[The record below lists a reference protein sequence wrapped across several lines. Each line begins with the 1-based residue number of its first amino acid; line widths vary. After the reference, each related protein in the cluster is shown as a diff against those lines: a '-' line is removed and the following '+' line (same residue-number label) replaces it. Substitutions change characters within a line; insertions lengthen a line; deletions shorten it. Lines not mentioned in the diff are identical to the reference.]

1 MFTKLSDTNKATTM
15 MESQGRSKVTISR
28 VGMFLALLA
37 IVGIAGYL
45 LNLAALHFLRTDVN
59 PVVEPVSNYAV
70 GAYGFLSTAA
80 NIGSGLTALAL
91 TVGLYLGIVPPG
103 RSRVGL
109 FLLGLFGVCELL
121 AAIFPIDVGAQAT
134 MNGTVHNIVGNIS
147 FFGFLAAVILLSW
160 SMGKDEQWRSI
171 RRPALALAF
180 VVTGMAALTIV
191 GANIGIGFGV
201 GQRLF
206 NVTSMGWM
214 LLVALRIRSMARGS
228 LPGQPSRVR

>member
-1 MFTKLSDTNKATTM
+1 M
-15 MESQGRSKVTISR
+15 SR
-28 VGMFLALLA
+28 VSIFLAFLT

-59 PVVEPVSNYAV
+59 PMVEPVSNYAV

-80 NIGSGLTALAL
+80 NIGSGLAALAL
-91 TVGLYLGIVPPG
+91 TLGLYLSIASPG

-109 FLLGLFGVCELL
+109 FLLGLFGVSELL

-134 MNGTVHNIVGNIS
+134 TIGIIHNVVGNIA

-171 RRPALALAF
+171 RRPALALAL
-180 VVTGMAALTIV
+180 VVLGMAVLTIV

-201 GQRLF
+201 AQRLF

-214 LLVALRIRSMARGS
+214 LLVALCLRSIAQGA

>member
-1 MFTKLSDTNKATTM
+1 M
-15 MESQGRSKVTISR
+15 SR
-28 VGMFLALLA
+28 VSMFLAFLA
-37 IVGIAGYL
+37 IAGIAGYL

-80 NIGSGLTALAL
+80 NIGGGLAALAL
-91 TVGLYLGIVPPG
+91 TLGLYLSIAPPS

-109 FLLGLFGVCELL
+109 FLLGLFGVSELL

-134 MNGTVHNIVGNIS
+134 TIGTIHNIVGNIS
-147 FFGFLAAVILLSW
+147 FFGFLGAVILLSW
-160 SMGKDEQWRSI
+160 SIGKDEQWRSI

-214 LLVALRIRSMARGS
+214 LLVALRLRSMAQGA

>member
-1 MFTKLSDTNKATTM
+1 M
-15 MESQGRSKVTISR
+15 SR
-28 VGMFLALLA
+28 VSIFLAFLT

-59 PVVEPVSNYAV
+59 PMVEPVSNYAV

-80 NIGSGLTALAL
+80 NIGSGLAALAL
-91 TVGLYLGIVPPG
+91 TLGLYLSIASPG

-109 FLLGLFGVCELL
+109 FLLGLFGVSELL

-134 MNGTVHNIVGNIS
+134 TSGTIHNIVGNIA

-171 RRPALALAF
+171 RRPALALAL
-180 VVTGMAALTIV
+180 VVLGMAVLTIV
-191 GANIGIGFGV
+191 SANIGIGFGV

-214 LLVALRIRSMARGS
+214 LLVALRLRSMAQGA

>member
-1 MFTKLSDTNKATTM
+1 M
-15 MESQGRSKVTISR
+15 SR
-28 VGMFLALLA
+28 VSIFLAFLT

-59 PVVEPVSNYAV
+59 PMVEPVSNYAV

-80 NIGSGLTALAL
+80 NIGSGLAALAL
-91 TVGLYLGIVPPG
+91 TLGLYLSIASPG

-109 FLLGLFGVCELL
+109 FLLGLFGVSELL

-134 MNGTVHNIVGNIS
+134 TIGIIHNVVGNIA

-171 RRPALALAF
+171 RRPALALAL
-180 VVTGMAALTIV
+180 VVLGMAVLTIV

-201 GQRLF
+201 AQRLF

-214 LLVALRIRSMARGS
+214 LLVALRLRSMAQGS
-228 LPGQPSRVR
+228 SPGQPSRV

>member
-1 MFTKLSDTNKATTM
+1 M
-15 MESQGRSKVTISR
+15 SR
-28 VGMFLALLA
+28 VSIFLAFLT
-37 IVGIAGYL
+37 IVGIASYL

-59 PVVEPVSNYAV
+59 PMVEPVSNYAV

-80 NIGSGLTALAL
+80 NIGSGLAALAL
-91 TVGLYLGIVPPG
+91 TLGLYLSIASPG

-109 FLLGLFGVCELL
+109 FLLGLFGVSELL

-134 MNGTVHNIVGNIS
+134 TIGTIHNIVGNIA

-171 RRPALALAF
+171 RRPALALAL
-180 VVTGMAALTIV
+180 VVLGMAVLTIV

-214 LLVALRIRSMARGS
+214 LLVALGLRSMAQGA
-228 LPGQPSRVR
+228 LPGQTSRVR

>member
-1 MFTKLSDTNKATTM
+1 
-15 MESQGRSKVTISR
+15 
-28 VGMFLALLA
+28 MFLAFLT

-59 PVVEPVSNYAV
+59 PMVEPVSNYAV

-80 NIGSGLTALAL
+80 NIGSGLAALAL
-91 TVGLYLGIVPPG
+91 TLGLYLSIASPA

-109 FLLGLFGVCELL
+109 FLLGLFGVSELL

-134 MNGTVHNIVGNIS
+134 TIGTIHNIVGNIA

-160 SMGKDEQWRSI
+160 SMGKDEQWRSL
-171 RRPALALAF
+171 RRPALALAL
-180 VVTGMAALTIV
+180 VVLGMAVLTIV
-191 GANIGIGFGV
+191 GANLGIGFGV

-214 LLVALRIRSMARGS
+214 LLVALRLRSMAQAA

>member
-1 MFTKLSDTNKATTM
+1 MTM
-15 MESQGRSKVTISR
+15 SR
-28 VGMFLALLA
+28 VSIFLAFLT

-59 PVVEPVSNYAV
+59 PMVEPVSNYAV

-80 NIGSGLTALAL
+80 NIGSGLAALAL
-91 TVGLYLGIVPPG
+91 TLGLYLSIASPG

-109 FLLGLFGVCELL
+109 FLLGLFGVSELL

-134 MNGTVHNIVGNIS
+134 TIGIIHNVVGNIA

-171 RRPALALAF
+171 RRPALALAL
-180 VVTGMAALTIV
+180 VVLGMAVLTIV

-214 LLVALRIRSMARGS
+214 LLVALRLRSIAQGA

>member
-1 MFTKLSDTNKATTM
+1 M
-15 MESQGRSKVTISR
+15 SR
-28 VGMFLALLA
+28 VSIFLAFLT
-37 IVGIAGYL
+37 IVGIASYL

-59 PVVEPVSNYAV
+59 PMVEPVSNYAV

-80 NIGSGLTALAL
+80 NIGSGLAALAL
-91 TVGLYLGIVPPG
+91 TLGLYLSIASPG

-109 FLLGLFGVCELL
+109 FLLGLFGVSELL

-134 MNGTVHNIVGNIS
+134 TIGTIHNIVGNIA

-160 SMGKDEQWRSI
+160 SMGKDEQWSSI
-171 RRPALALAF
+171 RRPALALAL
-180 VVTGMAALTIV
+180 VVLGMAVLTIV
-191 GANIGIGFGV
+191 SANIGIGFGV

-214 LLVALRIRSMARGS
+214 LLVALCLRSIAQGAV
-228 LPGQPSRVR
+228 PGQTSRVR

>member
-1 MFTKLSDTNKATTM
+1 M
-15 MESQGRSKVTISR
+15 SR
-28 VGMFLALLA
+28 VSILLA
-37 IVGIAGYL
+37 FLTIVGIASYL

-59 PVVEPVSNYAV
+59 PMVEPVSNYAV

-80 NIGSGLTALAL
+80 NIGSGLAALAL
-91 TVGLYLGIVPPG
+91 TLGLYLSIASPG

-109 FLLGLFGVCELL
+109 FLLGLFGVSELL

-134 MNGTVHNIVGNIS
+134 TIGTIHNIVGNIA

-171 RRPALALAF
+171 RRPALALAL
-180 VVTGMAALTIV
+180 VVLGMAVLTIV
-191 GANIGIGFGV
+191 CANIGMGFGV

-214 LLVALRIRSMARGS
+214 LLVALRLRSMAQGA

>member
-1 MFTKLSDTNKATTM
+1 M
-15 MESQGRSKVTISR
+15 SR
-28 VGMFLALLA
+28 VSIFLAFLT

-59 PVVEPVSNYAV
+59 PMVEPVSNYAV

-80 NIGSGLTALAL
+80 NIGSGLAALAL
-91 TVGLYLGIVPPG
+91 TLGLYLSIASPG

-109 FLLGLFGVCELL
+109 FLLGLFGVSELL

-134 MNGTVHNIVGNIS
+134 TIGTIHNIVGNIA

-171 RRPALALAF
+171 RRPALALAL
-180 VVTGMAALTIV
+180 VVLGMAVLTIV
-191 GANIGIGFGV
+191 SANIGIGFGV

-214 LLVALRIRSMARGS
+214 LLVALRLRSMAQGA

>member
-1 MFTKLSDTNKATTM
+1 M
-15 MESQGRSKVTISR
+15 SR
-28 VGMFLALLA
+28 VSIFLAFLT

-80 NIGSGLTALAL
+80 NIGGGLGALAL
-91 TVGLYLGIVPPG
+91 TLGLYLSIAPPG

-109 FLLGLFGVCELL
+109 FLLGLFGVSELL

-134 MNGTVHNIVGNIS
+134 TIGTIHNIVGNIS

-171 RRPALALAF
+171 RRPALALAL
-180 VVTGMAALTIV
+180 VVLGMAVLTIV

-214 LLVALRIRSMARGS
+214 LLVALRLRSMAQGS
-228 LPGQPSRVR
+228 SPGQPSRV

>member
-1 MFTKLSDTNKATTM
+1 
-15 MESQGRSKVTISR
+15 
-28 VGMFLALLA
+28 MFLAFLA

-80 NIGSGLTALAL
+80 NIGGGLAAL
-91 TVGLYLGIVPPG
+91 TLTLGLYLSIAPPG

-109 FLLGLFGVCELL
+109 FLLGLFGVSELL

-134 MNGTVHNIVGNIS
+134 TIGTIHNIVGNIS

-160 SMGKDEQWRSI
+160 TIGKDEQWRSI
-171 RRPALALAF
+171 RRPALALAL
-180 VVTGMAALTIV
+180 VVLGMAVLTIV

-214 LLVALRIRSMARGS
+214 LLVALRLRSMAQGS
-228 LPGQPSRVR
+228 SPGQPSRV

>member
-1 MFTKLSDTNKATTM
+1 M
-15 MESQGRSKVTISR
+15 SR
-28 VGMFLALLA
+28 VSMFLAFLA

-80 NIGSGLTALAL
+80 NIGGGLAALAL
-91 TVGLYLGIVPPG
+91 TLGLYLSIAPPG

-109 FLLGLFGVCELL
+109 FLLGLFGVSELL

-134 MNGTVHNIVGNIS
+134 TIGTIHNIVGNIS

-160 SMGKDEQWRSI
+160 TIGKDEQWRSI
-171 RRPALALAF
+171 RRPALALAL
-180 VVTGMAALTIV
+180 VVLGMAVLTIV

-214 LLVALRIRSMARGS
+214 LLVALRLRSMAQGS
-228 LPGQPSRVR
+228 SPGQPSRV

>member
-1 MFTKLSDTNKATTM
+1 M
-15 MESQGRSKVTISR
+15 SR
-28 VGMFLALLA
+28 VSVFLAFLT

-59 PVVEPVSNYAV
+59 PMVEPVSNYAV

-80 NIGSGLTALAL
+80 NIGSGLAALAL
-91 TVGLYLGIVPPG
+91 TLGLYLSIASPG

-109 FLLGLFGVCELL
+109 FLLGLFGVSELL

-134 MNGTVHNIVGNIS
+134 TIGTIHNIVGNIA

-171 RRPALALAF
+171 RRPALALAL
-180 VVTGMAALTIV
+180 VVLGMAVLTIV

-214 LLVALRIRSMARGS
+214 LLVALRLRSLAQGA

>member
-1 MFTKLSDTNKATTM
+1 M
-15 MESQGRSKVTISR
+15 SR
-28 VGMFLALLA
+28 VSIFLAFLT

-59 PVVEPVSNYAV
+59 PMVEPVSNYAV

-80 NIGSGLTALAL
+80 NIGSGLAALAL
-91 TVGLYLGIVPPG
+91 TLGLYLSIASPG

-109 FLLGLFGVCELL
+109 FLLGLFGVSELL

-134 MNGTVHNIVGNIS
+134 TIGTIHNIVGNIA

-160 SMGKDEQWRSI
+160 SMGKDEQWSSI
-171 RRPALALAF
+171 RRPALALAL
-180 VVTGMAALTIV
+180 VVLGMAVLTIV
-191 GANIGIGFGV
+191 SANIGIGFGV

-214 LLVALRIRSMARGS
+214 LIVALCLRSIAQGA
-228 LPGQPSRVR
+228 LPGQISRVR

>member
-1 MFTKLSDTNKATTM
+1 
-15 MESQGRSKVTISR
+15 
-28 VGMFLALLA
+28 MFLAFLA

-80 NIGSGLTALAL
+80 NIGGGLAALAL
-91 TVGLYLGIVPPG
+91 TLGLYLSIAPPG

-109 FLLGLFGVCELL
+109 FLLGLFGVSELL

-134 MNGTVHNIVGNIS
+134 TIGTIHNIVGNIS

-160 SMGKDEQWRSI
+160 TIGKDEQWRSI
-171 RRPALALAF
+171 RRPALALAL
-180 VVTGMAALTIV
+180 VVLGMAVLTIV

-214 LLVALRIRSMARGS
+214 LLVALRLRSMAQGS
-228 LPGQPSRVR
+228 SPGQPSRV

>member
-1 MFTKLSDTNKATTM
+1 
-15 MESQGRSKVTISR
+15 
-28 VGMFLALLA
+28 MFLAFLA

-59 PVVEPVSNYAV
+59 PMVEPVSNYAV

-80 NIGSGLTALAL
+80 NIGGGLAALAL
-91 TVGLYLGIVPPG
+91 TLGLYLSIASPG

-109 FLLGLFGVCELL
+109 FLLGLFGVSELL

-134 MNGTVHNIVGNIS
+134 TIGTIHNIVGNIS

-171 RRPALALAF
+171 RRPALALAL
-180 VVTGMAALTIV
+180 VVLGMAVLTIV

-214 LLVALRIRSMARGS
+214 LLVALRLRSMAQGS

>member
-15 MESQGRSKVTISR
+15 MESQGRSKVTISK

-37 IVGIAGYL
+37 IVGIASYL

-80 NIGSGLTALAL
+80 NIGSGLAALAL
-91 TVGLYLGIVPPG
+91 TVGLYLGIAPPD

-134 MNGTVHNIVGNIS
+134 MNGTIHNIVGNIS
-147 FFGFLAAVILLSW
+147 FFGFLGAVILLSW

-171 RRPALALAF
+171 RRPALALAL
-180 VVTGMAALTIV
+180 VVLGMAVLTIV

>member
-1 MFTKLSDTNKATTM
+1 M
-15 MESQGRSKVTISR
+15 SR
-28 VGMFLALLA
+28 VSIFLAFLT
-37 IVGIAGYL
+37 IVGIASYL

-59 PVVEPVSNYAV
+59 PMVEPVSNYAV

-80 NIGSGLTALAL
+80 NIGSGLAALAL
-91 TVGLYLGIVPPG
+91 TLGLYLSIASPG

-109 FLLGLFGVCELL
+109 FLLGLFGVSELL

-134 MNGTVHNIVGNIS
+134 TIGTIHNIVGNIA

-171 RRPALALAF
+171 RRPALALAL
-180 VVTGMAALTIV
+180 VVLGMAVLTIV

-214 LLVALRIRSMARGS
+214 LLVALCLRSIAQGAV
-228 LPGQPSRVR
+228 PGQTSRVR

>member
-1 MFTKLSDTNKATTM
+1 M
-15 MESQGRSKVTISR
+15 SR
-28 VGMFLALLA
+28 VSIFLAFLT

-59 PVVEPVSNYAV
+59 PMVEPVSNYAV

-80 NIGSGLTALAL
+80 NIGSGLAALAL
-91 TVGLYLGIVPPG
+91 TLGLYLSIASPG

-109 FLLGLFGVCELL
+109 FLLGLFGVSELL

-134 MNGTVHNIVGNIS
+134 TIGTIHNIVGNIA

-171 RRPALALAF
+171 RRPALALAL
-180 VVTGMAALTIV
+180 VVLGMAVLTIV

-214 LLVALRIRSMARGS
+214 LLVALGLRSMAQGA
-228 LPGQPSRVR
+228 LPGQTSRVR

>member
-1 MFTKLSDTNKATTM
+1 
-15 MESQGRSKVTISR
+15 MESQGRARMT
-28 VGMFLALLA
+28 MFLALLT
-37 IVGIAGYL
+37 IVGIADYL
-45 LNLAALHFLRTDVN
+45 LNIAALHFLRTDVN
-59 PVVEPVSNYAV
+59 PIVEPVSNYAV

-80 NIGSGLTALAL
+80 NIGSGLAALAL
-91 TVGLYLGIVPPG
+91 TLGLYLSIASPG

-109 FLLGLFGVCELL
+109 FLLGLFGVSELL

-134 MNGTVHNIVGNIS
+134 TIGTIHNIVGNIA

-171 RRPALALAF
+171 RRPALALAL
-180 VVTGMAALTIV
+180 VVLGMAVLTIV

-214 LLVALRIRSMARGS
+214 LLVALRLRSMAQGA

>member
-1 MFTKLSDTNKATTM
+1 
-15 MESQGRSKVTISR
+15 
-28 VGMFLALLA
+28 MFLAFLA

-80 NIGSGLTALAL
+80 NIGGGLAALAL
-91 TVGLYLGIVPPG
+91 TLGLYLSIAPPG

-109 FLLGLFGVCELL
+109 FLLGLFGVSELL
-121 AAIFPIDVGAQAT
+121 AAIFPIDVGTQAT
-134 MNGTVHNIVGNIS
+134 TIGTIHNIVGNIS

-171 RRPALALAF
+171 RRPALALAL
-180 VVTGMAALTIV
+180 VVLGMAVLTIV

-214 LLVALRIRSMARGS
+214 LLVALRLRSMAQGA
-228 LPGQPSRVR
+228 LPGQSSRVR

>member
-1 MFTKLSDTNKATTM
+1 
-15 MESQGRSKVTISR
+15 
-28 VGMFLALLA
+28 MFLAFLT

-59 PVVEPVSNYAV
+59 PMVEPVSNYAV
-70 GAYGFLSTAA
+70 GPYGFLSTAA
-80 NIGSGLTALAL
+80 NIGSGLAALAL
-91 TVGLYLGIVPPG
+91 TLGLYLSIAPPAS
-103 RSRVGL
+103 SRVGI
-109 FLLGLFGVCELL
+109 FLIGIFGVSEML

-134 MNGTVHNIVGNIS
+134 TIGTIHNIVGNIA

-160 SMGKDEQWRSI
+160 SMGKDEQWRSL

-180 VVTGMAALTIV
+180 VVLGMAVLTIV

-214 LLVALRIRSMARGS
+214 LLVALRLRSMAQGA

>member
-1 MFTKLSDTNKATTM
+1 
-15 MESQGRSKVTISR
+15 
-28 VGMFLALLA
+28 MFLAFLA
-37 IVGIAGYL
+37 IAGIAGYL

-80 NIGSGLTALAL
+80 NIGGGLAALAL
-91 TVGLYLGIVPPG
+91 TLGLYLSIAPPS

-109 FLLGLFGVCELL
+109 FLLGLVGVSELL

-134 MNGTVHNIVGNIS
+134 TIGTIHNIVGNIS
-147 FFGFLAAVILLSW
+147 FFGFLGAVILLSW

-171 RRPALALAF
+171 RRPALALAL
-180 VVTGMAALTIV
+180 VVLGMAVLTIV

>member
-1 MFTKLSDTNKATTM
+1 M
-15 MESQGRSKVTISR
+15 SR
-28 VGMFLALLA
+28 VSIFLAFLT
-37 IVGIAGYL
+37 IVGIASYL

-59 PVVEPVSNYAV
+59 PMVEPVSNYAV

-80 NIGSGLTALAL
+80 NIGSGLAALAL
-91 TVGLYLGIVPPG
+91 TLGLYLSIASPG

-109 FLLGLFGVCELL
+109 FLLGLFGVSELL

-134 MNGTVHNIVGNIS
+134 TIGTIHNIVGNIA

-171 RRPALALAF
+171 RRPALALAL
-180 VVTGMAALTIV
+180 VVLGMAVLTIV

-214 LLVALRIRSMARGS
+214 LLVALRLRSMAQGA

>member
-1 MFTKLSDTNKATTM
+1 
-15 MESQGRSKVTISR
+15 
-28 VGMFLALLA
+28 MFLAFLT

-59 PVVEPVSNYAV
+59 PLVEPVSNYAV

-80 NIGSGLTALAL
+80 NIGSGLAALAL
-91 TVGLYLGIVPPG
+91 TLGLYLSIASPS

-109 FLLGLFGVCELL
+109 FLLGLFGVSELL

-134 MNGTVHNIVGNIS
+134 TIGTIHNIVGNIA

-180 VVTGMAALTIV
+180 VVLGMAVLTIV
-191 GANIGIGFGV
+191 AANIGIGFGV

-214 LLVALRIRSMARGS
+214 LLVALRLRSMAQGA

>member
-1 MFTKLSDTNKATTM
+1 M
-15 MESQGRSKVTISR
+15 SR
-28 VGMFLALLA
+28 VSIFLAFLT
-37 IVGIAGYL
+37 IVGIASYL

-59 PVVEPVSNYAV
+59 PMVEPVSNYAV

-80 NIGSGLTALAL
+80 NIGSGLAALAL
-91 TVGLYLGIVPPG
+91 TLGLYLSIASPG

-109 FLLGLFGVCELL
+109 FLLGLFGVSELL

-134 MNGTVHNIVGNIS
+134 TIGTIHNIVGNIA

-171 RRPALALAF
+171 RRPALALAL
-180 VVTGMAALTIV
+180 VVLGMAVLTIV

-214 LLVALRIRSMARGS
+214 LLVALCLRSMAQGA
-228 LPGQPSRVR
+228 LPGQTSRVR

>member
-1 MFTKLSDTNKATTM
+1 
-15 MESQGRSKVTISR
+15 
-28 VGMFLALLA
+28 MFLAFLT

-59 PVVEPVSNYAV
+59 PMVEPVSNYAV

-80 NIGSGLTALAL
+80 NIGSGLAALAL
-91 TVGLYLGIVPPG
+91 TLGLYLSIASPG

-109 FLLGLFGVCELL
+109 FLLGLFGVSELL

-134 MNGTVHNIVGNIS
+134 TIGTIHNIVGNIA

-160 SMGKDEQWRSI
+160 SMGKDEQWRSL
-171 RRPALALAF
+171 RRPALAVAL
-180 VVTGMAALTIV
+180 VVLGMAVLTIV

-214 LLVALRIRSMARGS
+214 LLVALRLRSISQGA

>member
-1 MFTKLSDTNKATTM
+1 M
-15 MESQGRSKVTISR
+15 SR
-28 VGMFLALLA
+28 VSIFLAFLT

-59 PVVEPVSNYAV
+59 PMVEPVSNYAV

-80 NIGSGLTALAL
+80 NIGSGLAALAL
-91 TVGLYLGIVPPG
+91 TLGLYLSIASPG

-109 FLLGLFGVCELL
+109 FLLGLFGVSELL

-134 MNGTVHNIVGNIS
+134 TIGTIHNIVGNIA

-171 RRPALALAF
+171 RRPALALAL
-180 VVTGMAALTIV
+180 VVLGMAVLTIV

-214 LLVALRIRSMARGS
+214 LLVALCLRSIAQGA

>member
-1 MFTKLSDTNKATTM
+1 M
-15 MESQGRSKVTISR
+15 SR
-28 VGMFLALLA
+28 VSIFLAFLT

-59 PVVEPVSNYAV
+59 PIVEPVSNYAV

-80 NIGSGLTALAL
+80 NIGSGLAALAL
-91 TVGLYLGIVPPG
+91 TLGLYLSIASPG

-109 FLLGLFGVCELL
+109 FLLGLFGVSELL

-134 MNGTVHNIVGNIS
+134 TIGIIHNVVGNIA

-171 RRPALALAF
+171 RRPALALAL
-180 VVTGMAALTIV
+180 VVLGMAVLTIV

-201 GQRLF
+201 AQRLF

-214 LLVALRIRSMARGS
+214 LLVALCLRSIAQGA

>member
-1 MFTKLSDTNKATTM
+1 
-15 MESQGRSKVTISR
+15 
-28 VGMFLALLA
+28 MFLAFLT

-80 NIGSGLTALAL
+80 NIGGGLAALAL
-91 TVGLYLGIVPPG
+91 TLGLYLSIASPG

-109 FLLGLFGVCELL
+109 FLLGLFGVSELL

-134 MNGTVHNIVGNIS
+134 TIGTIHNIVGNIA

-171 RRPALALAF
+171 RRPALALAL
-180 VVTGMAALTIV
+180 VVLGMAVLTIV

-214 LLVALRIRSMARGS
+214 LLVALRLRSMAQGA

>member
-1 MFTKLSDTNKATTM
+1 M
-15 MESQGRSKVTISR
+15 SR
-28 VGMFLALLA
+28 VSIFLAFLT
-37 IVGIAGYL
+37 IVGIASYL

-59 PVVEPVSNYAV
+59 PMVEPVSNYAV

-80 NIGSGLTALAL
+80 NIGSGLAALAL
-91 TVGLYLGIVPPG
+91 TLGLYLSIASPG

-109 FLLGLFGVCELL
+109 FLLGLFGVSELL

-134 MNGTVHNIVGNIS
+134 TIGTIHNIVGNIA

-171 RRPALALAF
+171 RRPALALAL
-180 VVTGMAALTIV
+180 VVLGMAVLTIV
-191 GANIGIGFGV
+191 SANIGIGFGV

-214 LLVALRIRSMARGS
+214 LLVALRLRSMAQGA

>member
-1 MFTKLSDTNKATTM
+1 
-15 MESQGRSKVTISR
+15 
-28 VGMFLALLA
+28 MFLAFLT

-59 PVVEPVSNYAV
+59 PMVEPVSNYAV

-80 NIGSGLTALAL
+80 NIGSGSAALAL
-91 TVGLYLGIVPPG
+91 TFGLYLSIASPG

-109 FLLGLFGVCELL
+109 FLLGLFGVSELL

-134 MNGTVHNIVGNIS
+134 TIGTIHNIVGNIA

-171 RRPALALAF
+171 RRPALALAL
-180 VVTGMAALTIV
+180 VVLGMAVLTIV

-214 LLVALRIRSMARGS
+214 LLVALRLRSMAQGA

>member
-1 MFTKLSDTNKATTM
+1 M
-15 MESQGRSKVTISR
+15 SR
-28 VGMFLALLA
+28 VSIFLAFLT
-37 IVGIAGYL
+37 IVGIASYL

-59 PVVEPVSNYAV
+59 PMVEPVSNYAV

-80 NIGSGLTALAL
+80 NIGSGLAALAL
-91 TVGLYLGIVPPG
+91 TLGLYLSIASPG

-109 FLLGLFGVCELL
+109 FLLGLFGVSELL

-134 MNGTVHNIVGNIS
+134 TIGTIHNIVGNIA

-171 RRPALALAF
+171 RRPALALAL
-180 VVTGMAALTIV
+180 VVLGMAVLTIV
-191 GANIGIGFGV
+191 SANIGIGFGV

-214 LLVALRIRSMARGS
+214 LIVALCLRSIAQGA
-228 LPGQPSRVR
+228 LPGQISRVR